1 MGVVPSPSLPVVVG
15 RAGPGGHESWRASP
29 TTLLGVAIWRTNL
42 ENRPCISP
50 GQHNKAGPDGEG
62 MSEPAQ
68 VCASRRAVPAPDSPA
83 LGRVGP
89 ALGSMVELALEVWV
103 LVS

>member
-1 MGVVPSPSLPVVVG
+1 MGVVPSPSPPVVVG

-62 MSEPAQ
+62 MSEPAL
-68 VCASRRAVPAPDSPA
+68 RA
-83 LGRVGP
+83 
-89 ALGSMVELALEVWV
+89 
-103 LVS
+103 